1 MIALFILSLLI
12 DTILAFYFFKEA
24 YVVRSNMSWKYK
36 RGFAILVATMVAAV
50 ATYAFF
56 PVAACLLAGLP
67 AIVACLFVLFFI
79 VAFATHKGPW
89 R

>member
-1 MIALFILSLLI
+1 MAATIA
-12 DTILAFYFFKEA
+12 
-24 YVVRSNMSWKYK
+24 V
-36 RGFAILVATMVAAV
+36 AI

-67 AIVACLFVLFFI
+67 AIATCLFALFMAI
-79 VAFATHKGPW
+79 AFATHKGPW